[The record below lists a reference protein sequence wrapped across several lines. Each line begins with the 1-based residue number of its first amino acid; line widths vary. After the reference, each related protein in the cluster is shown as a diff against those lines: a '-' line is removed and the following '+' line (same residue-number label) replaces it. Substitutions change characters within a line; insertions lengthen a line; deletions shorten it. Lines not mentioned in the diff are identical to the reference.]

1 MSEQRVT
8 QDDLMRYL
16 DGELTP
22 DERARVD
29 AALSTSTELQRE
41 IAIYRA
47 IKADFQELSFEPAG
61 RYTSVWDR
69 VNARVTRPIGWL
81 LVVAGTLAWMS
92 YGVYVFATS
101 PSDPWEK
108 LATAAIA
115 IGILI
120 LFASVIWERYQE
132 WLRDPYRD
140 VHR

>member
-47 IKADFQELSFEPAG
+47 IKADFQELSFHPAG

-115 IGILI
+115 IGVLI